1 MQAFFHDLVFFIALL
16 LYHFCLFLSIF
27 QALGV
32 VGERLLNTKKNL
44 PAFALYKKLGFME
57 TEMISMQKSPMLDKL
72 KDEIEEQKAE
82 LKRLMAEKGELERM
96 QEKLQKLGIDL

>member
-1 MQAFFHDLVFFIALL
+1 
-16 LYHFCLFLSIF
+16 
-27 QALGV
+27 
-32 VGERLLNTKKNL
+32 
-44 PAFALYKKLGFME
+44 
-57 TEMISMQKSPMLDKL
+57 MQKSPMLDKL